1 MECATFGENV
11 ASHCKVHTGI
21 QYFLGTGRSRS
32 LRQWRHWRR
41 LRLTVGAHQR
51 VTQALQRTERWRT
64 DGRCD
69 GRNGLGAERRCGRRG
84 RCGRLV
90 TVGRWAHKQLTTAI
104 THFAHVHKKT
114 HKTQTRTLI
123 HRRLHRCNQN
133 KHSCTNRRTVWH
145 VFAGVGGFCNRTH
158 YYGSRKVW
166 AANNIWMLLQFAR
179 ASNCNMWAL

>member
-1 MECATFGENV
+1 MECATFGEIV

-41 LRLTVGAHQR
+41 LRLAVGSHQC

-104 THFAHVHKKT
+104 THFAHVHKNTHTKHKHAHSYTAAYTEAIKT
-114 HKTQTRTLI
+114 NTLALIDALFDTSSPESVDFAIARTI
-123 HRRLHRCNQN
+123 MGHEKCGPRII
-133 KHSCTNRRTVWH
+133 
-145 VFAGVGGFCNRTH
+145 
-158 YYGSRKVW
+158 Y
-166 AANNIWMLLQFAR
+166 
-179 ASNCNMWAL
+179 